1 MYIDRRTIVF
11 FLGLL
16 LDYTFTVSEATAGTD
31 IMDSCHADYHLLI
44 DLLALSKDTSI
55 LHFKF
60 RT

>member
-1 MYIDRRTIVF
+1 MYIDRRTLTF

-44 DLLALSKDTSI
+44 DLLA
-55 LHFKF
+55 
-60 RT
+60 